1 MLVPISQLT
10 KYVAALLISWVVL
23 SINAFASPRL
33 VIDESFEREIIN
45 HYARVSIAP
54 NSATYFDVL
63 TGSSTKTPTATASS
77 TERVWYSTE
86 LVHSGYS
93 AIPLVLNIDRLNVD
107 DLQIYLLDSSQR
119 IIKSYRYQAGKGD
132 YSLRQPLPN
141 IRLAFTLQP
150 YQDARLLIAVKDEG
164 LKYFPMSLWE
174 RDLLTQHDTNML
186 TLLGAVSGV
195 MALIASYFLFSYL
208 YQRIP
213 TRFWLTMSS
222 LVLIALLFITE
233 GGLAFWPSLTNAS
246 EHFYAVCFGVLLL
259 CIGKVTHH
267 LFSRVPFV
275 LRLLNYAL
283 PIAATIYC
291 FTVNAYMVTIT
302 LLILTAAMGLYHV
315 TLALIFK
322 DKGSSVVSTTYI
334 LAWLSFFAFYALV
347 TQNLFSDLIYTVD
360 VAMGMLFFLT
370 LGFLCFGFAVIT
382 KEQVLNQHKLSSQAE
397 TISSLN
403 HFYDLF
409 RNSAEGHYTST
420 WDGKLISVNPAMCK
434 VFGYENEEEMLS
446 EGASTKAFYASPEDR
461 HVLLGEIS
469 QQGHVTR
476 KEIRGKRRDGTEFW
490 FSLSCQIREN
500 DEGTYLYGSII
511 DITEKKQSDLSLQY
525 LATHDSLT
533 GVYNRRQFES
543 VFKEKVHNHSA
554 LPVCLLFLD
563 LDRFKVVNDTCGH
576 KAGDV
581 LIKDVARL
589 IENTLL
595 PNAQLARLGGDEFGV
610 IYSDL
615 DADAVYLNAV
625 KILNAVQAYRFMW
638 DNRIFNL
645 GVSIGMVVCDDSN
658 VSSGQYLSMA
668 DAACYFAK
676 EQGRNQVHRYN
687 KDDESMQRY
696 QRELDWVS
704 SINNALEEGR
714 FELYYQSLR
723 PLSKASDGHYYEVLL
738 RLREK
743 DGKIVEPANFLP
755 TAERFEMNVNV
766 DKWVVTNTFK
776 WLSENPEH
784 LAELRRCSINLNC
797 HSLADRDFT
806 LFILNAF
813 ETFNIPYNK
822 ICFEVIESVA
832 IIKMEDTLAFMRTFN
847 RLGCSFALDDFGSGF
862 SSYSYLKSLP
872 VNQVK
877 IDGMFIKDMLNDSVD
892 TAMVAS
898 INDVAK
904 AMGMQTVGE
913 FVENEGTMAQLGK
926 MGVDF
931 AQGYSVAKPAPLREF
946 TPL

>member
-1 MLVPISQLT
+1 MVIARLF
-10 KYVAALLISWVVL
+10 KYVSALLISWMLL
-23 SINAFASPRL
+23 SLNVSANSQL
-33 VIDESFEREIIN
+33 TVNESFERETIN
-45 HYARVSIAP
+45 LHARLSVAP
-54 NSATYFDVL
+54 TSATYFDVL
-63 TGSSTKTPTATASS
+63 NGNTKDTSANASF
-77 TERVWYSTE
+77 TDERIWYSTE
-86 LVHSGYS
+86 LIHTGYS
-93 AIPLVLNIDRLNVD
+93 PIPLVLNVDRLNVD
-107 DLQIYLLDSSQR
+107 DLQIFLLDSSER

-132 YSLRQPLPN
+132 YSLKQPLPN

-164 LKYFPMSLWE
+164 LKYFPITLWE
-174 RDLLTQHDTNML
+174 RDLLAQHDTNML
-186 TLLGAVSGV
+186 TLLGAVTGI
-195 MALIASYFLFSYL
+195 MALIALYFLFSYL
-208 YQRIP
+208 YQRIA

-222 LVLIALLFITE
+222 LVLIALLFITA
-233 GGLAFWPSLTNAS
+233 GGLAIWPSLTNGS
-246 EHFYAVCFGVLLL
+246 EHFYAVCFCMLLL
-259 CIGKVTHH
+259 CIAKVTHH
-267 LFSRVPFV
+267 LFTRI
-275 LRLLNYAL
+275 
-283 PIAATIYC
+283 PIALRSLSYLVPVVATAYC
-291 FTVNAYMVTIT
+291 FIVNTYIASIT
-302 LLILTAAMGLYHV
+302 LLLLTAGMGLYHV
-315 TLALIFK
+315 LLALVFK
-322 DKGSSVVSTTYI
+322 DKGSRAVSITYT

-347 TQNLFSDLIYTVD
+347 TQNLFSNLVYTVD
-360 VAMGMLFFLT
+360 VAIRMLFFLT
-370 LGFLCFGFAVIT
+370 LGFLCFGFAVIA
-382 KEQVLNQHKLSSQAE
+382 KEDVLNQRQLSTQAE

-409 RNSAEGHYTST
+409 RHSAEGHYTST
-420 WDGKLISVNPAMCK
+420 LDGKLISVNTAMCN
-434 VFGYENEEEMLS
+434 VFDYENEEEMLS
-446 EGASTKAFYASPEDR
+446 EAENTKEFYASGEDR
-461 HVLLGEIS
+461 QVLLGEIS
-469 QQGHVTR
+469 QNGHVTG
-476 KEIRGKRRDGTEFW
+476 KEIRGRRRDGSEFW
-490 FSLSCQIREN
+490 FSLSCQIRKN
-500 DEGTYLYGSII
+500 GEGDFLYGSIV

-543 VFKEKVHNHSA
+543 MFKDKAVNA
-554 LPVCLLFLD
+554 NDTPVCLLFLD

-581 LIKDVARL
+581 LIKDIARL

-595 PNAQLARLGGDEFGV
+595 SDAQLGRLGGDEFGI
-610 IYSDL
+610 IYSGI

-645 GVSIGMVVCDDSN
+645 GVSIGMVVCDDTD
-658 VSSGQYLSMA
+658 VDPGQYLSMA

-687 KDDESMQRY
+687 KNDESMQRY

-714 FELYYQSLR
+714 FELFYQSLR
-723 PLSKASDGHYYEVLL
+723 PLSKTSDGHYYEVLL

-743 DGKIVEPANFLP
+743 DGQLVEPANFLP
-755 TAERFEMNVNV
+755 TAERFEMNVSV

-784 LAELRRCSINLNC
+784 LAQLKRCSINLNC

-832 IIKMEDTLAFMRTFN
+832 IIKMEVTLAFMRTFN

-862 SSYSYLKSLP
+862 SSYNYLKSLP
-872 VNQVK
+872 VSQVK

-913 FVENEGTMAQLGK
+913 FVEDEGIMAQLGK

-931 AQGYSVAKPAPLREF
+931 AQGYGVAKPAPLREF
-946 TPL
+946 KPL

>member
-1 MLVPISQLT
+1 MPISQLI
-10 KYVAALLISWVVL
+10 KYIATLLISWLVL
-23 SINAFASPRL
+23 SISAFATPQL
-33 VIDESFEREIIN
+33 IIDESFEKEIIN
-45 HYARVSIAP
+45 HYAQVSIAP
-54 NSATYFDVL
+54 SSATYFDVL
-63 TGSSTKTPTATASS
+63 TGSASNASEATASS
-77 TERVWYSTE
+77 KVRLWYSTE
-86 LVHSGYS
+86 LAHTGYS
-93 AIPLVLNIDRLNVD
+93 PIPLVLNIDRLNVD

-132 YSLRQPLPN
+132 HSLRQPLPN

-164 LKYFPMSLWE
+164 LTFFPMTLWE
-174 RDLLTQHDTNML
+174 KDQLAQHDTNML

-195 MALIASYFLFSYL
+195 MALLTFYFLFSYL

-222 LVLIALLFITE
+222 LVLIALLFITQ
-233 GGLAFWPSLTNAS
+233 GGLAIWPSLTNAS
-246 EHFYAVCFGVLLL
+246 ERFYAVCFCVLLL
-259 CIGKVTHH
+259 CIAKVTHH
-267 LFSRVPFV
+267 LFDRVPFS

-302 LLILTAAMGLYHV
+302 LLLLIVVMGLYHI

-322 DKGSSVVSTTYI
+322 EKGNAVSITYT
-334 LAWLSFFAFYALV
+334 LAWLSFFTFYALV
-347 TQNLFSDLIYTVD
+347 MQNLLSDLVYTVD
-360 VAMGMLFFLT
+360 VAIGMLIFLT

-382 KEQVLNQHKLSSQAE
+382 KEQALHQHKLSSQAE
-397 TISSLN
+397 TIANLN

-409 RNSAEGHYTST
+409 RNSTEGHYTST
-420 WDGKLISVNPAMCK
+420 LDGKLISVNPAMCK
-434 VFGYENEEEMLS
+434 LFGYESEEEMLS
-446 EGASTKAFYASPEDR
+446 EEASTKAFYASPEDR
-461 HVLLGEIS
+461 HIVLGEIS

-476 KEIRGKRRDGTEFW
+476 KEIRGKRVDGTEFW
-490 FSLSCQIREN
+490 FSLSCQVREN
-500 DEGTYLYGSII
+500 AEGNYLYGSII

-543 VFKEKVHNHSA
+543 VFKEKVHNPSE
-554 LPVCLLFLD
+554 LPACLLFLD

-581 LIKDVARL
+581 LIKDLARL
-589 IENTLL
+589 IENVLL
-595 PNAQLARLGGDEFGV
+595 PDTLLARLGGDEFGV
-610 IYSDL
+610 IYSNK
-615 DADAVYLNAV
+615 DADTVYLNAV
-625 KILNAVQAYRFMW
+625 KILNAVQTYRFMW

-645 GVSIGMVVCDDSN
+645 GVSIGMVVCDDNN

-676 EQGRNQVHRYN
+676 EQGRNQVHKYN

-696 QRELDWVS
+696 QCELDWVS

-714 FELYYQSLR
+714 FILYYQSLR
-723 PLSKASDGHYYEVLL
+723 PLSKASDGHYYEILL
-738 RLREK
+738 RLKEK
-743 DGKIVEPANFLP
+743 DGNIVEPANFLP

-813 ETFNIPYNK
+813 ETFAIPYNK

-872 VNQVK
+872 VSQVK
-877 IDGMFIKDMLNDSVD
+877 IDGIFIKDMLNDSVD

-926 MGVDF
+926 MGIDF
-931 AQGYSVAKPAPLREF
+931 AQGYSVAKPAPLHDF
-946 TPL
+946 TPLQ

>member
-1 MLVPISQLT
+1 MVLARLT
-10 KYVAALLISWVVL
+10 KYVSALLISWVMFSFHV
-23 SINAFASPRL
+23 FASSPL
-33 VIDESFEREIIN
+33 VINESFERDIIN
-45 HYARVSIAP
+45 HFAQRSEAP
-54 NSATYFDVL
+54 SSTTYFDIL
-63 TGSSTKTPTATASS
+63 SGSAVAPSPGPNTNK
-77 TERVWYSTE
+77 RVWYSTS
-86 LVHSGYS
+86 LQHTGYS
-93 AIPLVLNIDRLNVD
+93 PIPLVLNIDRLNID
-107 DLQIYLLDSSQR
+107 DLQIYLLDDSQR

-150 YQDARLLIAVKDEG
+150 YQDARLLIAVKDDG
-164 LKYFPMSLWE
+164 LKYFPIALWE
-174 RDLLTQHDTNML
+174 RDRLHQHDTNML
-186 TLLGAVSGV
+186 TLLGAVAGV
-195 MALIASYFLFSYL
+195 MSLIAFYFLFSYL

-213 TRFWLTMSS
+213 SRFWLTMTT
-222 LVLIALLFITE
+222 LVIIALLFITE
-233 GGLAFWPSLTNAS
+233 GGLAVWPNLTNAS
-246 EHFYAVCFGVLLL
+246 ENFFAVCFGMLLL
-259 CIGKVTHH
+259 CVGKVTHH
-267 LFSRVPFV
+267 LFPRVPFL
-275 LRLLNYAL
+275 LRAINYAA

-291 FTVNAYMVTIT
+291 LTVDAYTTTISLL
-302 LLILTAAMGLYHV
+302 LLIAVMGLYHV
-315 TLALIFK
+315 ALALLFK
-322 DKGSSVVSTTYI
+322 DKVSRVVSTTYA

-347 TQNLFSDLIYTVD
+347 TLNLFSDLIYTVD
-360 VAMGMLFFLT
+360 VAMGMLLFIT
-370 LGFLCFGFAVIT
+370 LGFLCLGFSVIT
-382 KEQVLNQHKLSSQAE
+382 KEQAKNQDQLSTQAE
-397 TISSLN
+397 TISNLN

-420 WDGKLISVNPAMCK
+420 WDGKLKSVNPAMCK
-434 VFGYENEEEMLS
+434 VFGYENEEEMLADA
-446 EGASTKAFYASPEDR
+446 ASTKVFYASPEDR
-461 HVLLGEIS
+461 QVLLGEVS
-469 QQGHVTR
+469 QQGHVTG
-476 KEIRGKRRDGTEFW
+476 KEIRGKRKDGSEFW
-490 FSLSCQIREN
+490 FSLSCQMRESDDGN
-500 DEGTYLYGSII
+500 FLYGSII

-533 GVYNRRQFES
+533 GVYNRRQFETD
-543 VFKEKVHNHSA
+543 FREKLTQKSDI
-554 LPVCLLFLD
+554 PVCILFLD

-581 LIKDVARL
+581 LIKDIARL
-589 IENTLL
+589 IENTLHDEAL
-595 PNAQLARLGGDEFGV
+595 LARLGGDEFGV
-610 IYSDL
+610 IYTDV
-615 DADAVYLNAV
+615 DANEVYLNAV

-645 GVSIGMVVCDDSN
+645 GVSIGMVVCEDTEVN
-658 VSSGQYLSMA
+658 AGQYLSMA

-723 PLSKASDGHYYEVLL
+723 PLNQTTDGHYYEVLL

-743 DGKIVEPANFLP
+743 DGNLVEPANFLP

-784 LAELRRCSINLNC
+784 LAELKRCSINLNC

-813 ETFNIPYNK
+813 ETFNIPYSK
-822 ICFEVIESVA
+822 VCFEVIESVA
-832 IIKMEDTLAFMRTFN
+832 IIKMEDTLSFMRTFN

-872 VNQVK
+872 VSQVK

-913 FVENEGTMAQLGK
+913 FVENEGTLAQLGK

-931 AQGYSVAKPAPLREF
+931 AQGYGVAKPAPLRDF
-946 TPL
+946 KPL

>member
-1 MLVPISQLT
+1 MVIARLT
-10 KYVAALLISWVVL
+10 KYAIAIIIGWVMVCCNAL
-23 SINAFASPRL
+23 ASSQL
-33 VIDESFEREIIN
+33 VINESFERAIIN
-45 HYARVSIAP
+45 QHAELSLAP
-54 NSATYFDVL
+54 NSATYFDIL
-63 TGSSTKTPTATASS
+63 NGNASKPS
-77 TERVWYSTE
+77 LASPKAREQIWYSTK
-86 LVHSGYS
+86 LNHSGYS
-93 AIPLVLNIDRLNVD
+93 PIPLVLNIERLNVD

-132 YSLRQPLPN
+132 FSLKQPIPN
-141 IRLAFTLQP
+141 IRLGFTLQP
-150 YQDARLLIAVKDEG
+150 YQNAQLLISVKDDG
-164 LKYFPMSLWE
+164 LEYFPIALWE
-174 RDLLTQHDTNML
+174 RDLLAQHDTNML
-186 TLLGAVSGV
+186 VLLGAVLG
-195 MALIASYFLFSYL
+195 ALTLIALYYLFSYL
-208 YQRIP
+208 TQRIP
-213 TRFWLTMSS
+213 TRFWLTMAT
-222 LVLIALLFITE
+222 LVIIALLFITE
-233 GGLAFWPSLTNAS
+233 GGLALWPNLTNAS
-246 EHFYAVCFGVLLL
+246 ERFYAVCLGMLLL
-259 CIGKVTHH
+259 CIAKVNHH
-267 LFSRVPFV
+267 LFSPVPLL
-275 LRLLNYAL
+275 LRLVNYAV
-283 PIAATIYC
+283 PIAATVYC
-291 FTVNAYMVTIT
+291 LTTNAYNATIS
-302 LLILTAAMGLYHV
+302 LLLLTAAMGLYHV
-315 TLALIFK
+315 ALALIFK
-322 DKGSSVVSTTYI
+322 DKNTRVVSTTYI

-347 TQNLFSDLIYTVD
+347 TLTLFSDLIYTIE
-360 VAMGMLFFLT
+360 VAIGMLLFVT
-370 LGFLCFGFAVIT
+370 LGFLCFGFSVIAR
-382 KEQVLNQHKLSSQAE
+382 EQAKNQRKLSTQAE
-397 TISSLN
+397 TIASLN

-420 WDGKLISVNPAMCK
+420 WDGQLISVNPAMCK
-434 VFGYENEEEMLS
+434 VFGYESEDEMLLKA
-446 EGASTKAFYASPEDR
+446 ASTLTFYASPEDR
-461 HVLLGEIS
+461 QVLLGKVS
-469 QQGHVTR
+469 QQGHVTG
-476 KEIRGKRRDGTEFW
+476 KEIRGKRKDGSEFW
-490 FSLSCQIREN
+490 FSLSCQMRESE
-500 DEGTYLYGSII
+500 EGNFLYGSII

-533 GVYNRRQFES
+533 GVYNRRQFETL
-543 VFKEKVHNHSA
+543 FKEKVTAPSA
-554 LPVCLLFLD
+554 PPVCLLFLD

-581 LIKDVARL
+581 LIKDISRL
-589 IENTLL
+589 IENTLTSD
-595 PNAQLARLGGDEFGV
+595 AQIGRLGGDEFGIMYTKLSV
-610 IYSDL
+610 DE
-615 DADAVYLNAV
+615 VYLNAV

-645 GVSIGMVVCDDSN
+645 GVSIGMVVCDDTE
-658 VSSGQYLSMA
+658 VSPGQHLSMA

-723 PLSKASDGHYYEVLL
+723 PLNKTSDGHYYEVLL

-743 DGKIVEPANFLP
+743 DGTLVEPANFLP
-755 TAERFEMNVNV
+755 TAERFEMNVSV

-813 ETFNIPYNK
+813 ETFKIPYDK

-832 IIKMEDTLAFMRTFN
+832 IIKMEDTLNFMSTFN

-872 VNQVK
+872 VSQVK
-877 IDGMFIKDMLNDSVD
+877 IDGMFIKDMLNDSID

-913 FVENEGTMAQLGK
+913 FVEDESTMTQLGK
-926 MGVDF
+926 MGIDF
-931 AQGYSVAKPAPLREF
+931 AQGYGVAKPAPLRNF
-946 TPL
+946 QPL

>member
-1 MLVPISQLT
+1 MVIARLF
-10 KYVAALLISWVVL
+10 KYVSALLISWMLL
-23 SINAFASPRL
+23 SLNVSASSQL
-33 VIDESFEREIIN
+33 TVNESFEREIIN
-45 HYARVSIAP
+45 LHARLSVAP
-54 NSATYFDVL
+54 TSATYFDVL
-63 TGSSTKTPTATASS
+63 NGNIKDTSANASF
-77 TERVWYSTE
+77 TDERIWYSTE
-86 LVHSGYS
+86 LIHTGYS
-93 AIPLVLNIDRLNVD
+93 PIPLVLNVDRLNVD
-107 DLQIYLLDSSQR
+107 DLQIFLLDSSER

-132 YSLRQPLPN
+132 YSLKQPLPN
-141 IRLAFTLQP
+141 IRLSFMVQP

-164 LKYFPMSLWE
+164 LKYFPITLWE
-174 RDLLTQHDTNML
+174 RDLLAQHDTNML
-186 TLLGAVSGV
+186 TLLGAVTGV
-195 MALIASYFLFSYL
+195 MALIALYFLFSYL
-208 YQRIP
+208 YQRIA

-222 LVLIALLFITE
+222 LVLIALLFITA
-233 GGLAFWPSLTNAS
+233 GGLAIWPSLTNGS
-246 EHFYAVCFGVLLL
+246 EHFYAVCFCMLLL
-259 CIGKVTHH
+259 CIAKVTHH
-267 LFSRVPFV
+267 LFTRIPVALRSLSYLVPV
-275 LRLLNYAL
+275 V
-283 PIAATIYC
+283 ATAYC
-291 FTVNAYMVTIT
+291 FTVNTYIASIT
-302 LLILTAAMGLYHV
+302 LLLLTAGMGLYHV
-315 TLALIFK
+315 LLALVFK
-322 DKGSSVVSTTYI
+322 DKGSRAVSITYT
-334 LAWLSFFAFYALV
+334 LAWLSFFAFYVLV
-347 TQNLFSDLIYTVD
+347 TQNLFSNLVYTVD
-360 VAMGMLFFLT
+360 VAIGMLFFLT
-370 LGFLCFGFAVIT
+370 LGFLCFGFAVIA
-382 KEQVLNQHKLSSQAE
+382 KEDVLNQRQLSTQAE

-409 RNSAEGHYTST
+409 RHSAEGHYTST
-420 WDGKLISVNPAMCK
+420 LDGKLISVNPAMCN
-434 VFGYENEEEMLS
+434 VFGYENEEQMLA
-446 EGASTKAFYASPEDR
+446 EAENTKVFYASAEDR
-461 HVLLGEIS
+461 QVLLGEIS
-469 QQGHVTR
+469 QNGHVTG
-476 KEIRGKRRDGTEFW
+476 KEIRGRRRDGSEFW

-500 DEGTYLYGSII
+500 NEGDFLYGSIV

-543 VFKEKVHNHSA
+543 MFKNKAVNA
-554 LPVCLLFLD
+554 NDTPVCLLFLD

-581 LIKDVARL
+581 LIKDIARL

-595 PNAQLARLGGDEFGV
+595 SDAQLGRLGGDEFGI
-610 IYSDL
+610 IYSGIDT
-615 DADAVYLNAV
+615 DAVYVNAV

-645 GVSIGMVVCDDSN
+645 GVSIGMVVCDDTD
-658 VSSGQYLSMA
+658 VDPGQYLSMA

-704 SINNALEEGR
+704 SINNALEQDR
-714 FELYYQSLR
+714 FELFYQSLR
-723 PLSKASDGHYYEVLL
+723 PLSKTSDGHYYEVLL

-743 DGKIVEPANFLP
+743 DGKLVEPANFLP
-755 TAERFEMNVNV
+755 TAERFEMNVSV

-784 LAELRRCSINLNC
+784 LAQLKRCSINLNC

-832 IIKMEDTLAFMRTFN
+832 IIKMEVTLAFMRTFN

-862 SSYSYLKSLP
+862 SSYNYLKSLP
-872 VNQVK
+872 VSQVK

-913 FVENEGTMAQLGK
+913 FVEDEGTMAQLGK

-931 AQGYSVAKPAPLREF
+931 AQGYGVAKPAPLREF
-946 TPL
+946 KPL

>member
-1 MLVPISQLT
+1 MVIAQLF
-10 KYVAALLISWVVL
+10 KYVSALLISWMLL
-23 SINAFASPRL
+23 SLNVSASSQL
-33 VIDESFEREIIN
+33 TVNESFEREIIN
-45 HYARVSIAP
+45 LHARLSVAP
-54 NSATYFDVL
+54 TSATYFDVL
-63 TGSSTKTPTATASS
+63 NGNIKDTSANASF
-77 TERVWYSTE
+77 TDERIWYSTE
-86 LVHSGYS
+86 LIHTGYS
-93 AIPLVLNIDRLNVD
+93 PIPLVLNVDRLNVD
-107 DLQIYLLDSSQR
+107 DLQIFLLDSSER

-132 YSLRQPLPN
+132 YSLKQPLPN
-141 IRLAFTLQP
+141 IRLSFILQP

-164 LKYFPMSLWE
+164 LKYFPITLWE
-174 RDLLTQHDTNML
+174 RDLLAQHDTNML
-186 TLLGAVSGV
+186 TLLGAVTGV
-195 MALIASYFLFSYL
+195 MALIALYFLFSYL
-208 YQRIP
+208 YQRIA

-222 LVLIALLFITE
+222 LVLIALLFITA
-233 GGLAFWPSLTNAS
+233 GGLAIWPSLTNGS
-246 EHFYAVCFGVLLL
+246 EHFYAVCFCMLLL
-259 CIGKVTHH
+259 CIAKVTHH
-267 LFSRVPFV
+267 LFTRIPVALRSLSYLVPV
-275 LRLLNYAL
+275 V
-283 PIAATIYC
+283 ATAYC
-291 FTVNAYMVTIT
+291 FTVNTYIASIT
-302 LLILTAAMGLYHV
+302 LLLLTAGMGLYHV
-315 TLALIFK
+315 LLALVFK
-322 DKGSSVVSTTYI
+322 DKGSRAVSITYT
-334 LAWLSFFAFYALV
+334 LAWLSFFAFYVLV
-347 TQNLFSDLIYTVD
+347 TQNLFSNLVYTVD
-360 VAMGMLFFLT
+360 VAIGMLFFLT
-370 LGFLCFGFAVIT
+370 LGFLCFGFAVIA
-382 KEQVLNQHKLSSQAE
+382 KEDVLNQRQLSTQAE

-409 RNSAEGHYTST
+409 RHSAEGHYTST
-420 WDGKLISVNPAMCK
+420 LDGKLISVNPAMCN
-434 VFGYENEEEMLS
+434 VFGYENEEQMLA
-446 EGASTKAFYASPEDR
+446 EAENTKVFYASAEDR
-461 HVLLGEIS
+461 QVLLGEIS
-469 QQGHVTR
+469 QNGLVTG
-476 KEIRGKRRDGTEFW
+476 KEIRGRRRDGSEFW

-500 DEGTYLYGSII
+500 NEGDFLYGSIV

-543 VFKEKVHNHSA
+543 MFKGKVVNA
-554 LPVCLLFLD
+554 NDTPVCLLFLD

-581 LIKDVARL
+581 LIKDIARL
-589 IENTLL
+589 IESTLL
-595 PNAQLARLGGDEFGV
+595 SNAQLGRLGGDEFGI
-610 IYSDL
+610 IYSDI
-615 DADAVYLNAV
+615 DTDAVYVNAV

-645 GVSIGMVVCDDSN
+645 GVSIGMVVCDDTD
-658 VSSGQYLSMA
+658 VDPGQYLSMA

-704 SINNALEEGR
+704 SINNALEQDR
-714 FELYYQSLR
+714 FELFYQSLR
-723 PLSKASDGHYYEVLL
+723 PLSKTSDGHYYEVLL

-743 DGKIVEPANFLP
+743 DGKLVEPANFLP
-755 TAERFEMNVNV
+755 TAERFEMNVSV

-784 LAELRRCSINLNC
+784 LAQLKRCSINLNC

-832 IIKMEDTLAFMRTFN
+832 IIKMEVTLAFMRTFN

-862 SSYSYLKSLP
+862 SSYNYLKSLP
-872 VNQVK
+872 VSQVK

-913 FVENEGTMAQLGK
+913 FVEDEGTMAQLGK

-931 AQGYSVAKPAPLREF
+931 AQGYGVAKPAPLREF
-946 TPL
+946 KPL

>member
-1 MLVPISQLT
+1 MVTARLI
-10 KYVAALLISWVVL
+10 KYVSALLISWVIL
-23 SINAFASPRL
+23 SVNASASSQL
-33 VIDESFEREIIN
+33 TVNESFEREIIN
-45 HYARVSIAP
+45 HYARLTIAP
-54 NSATYFDVL
+54 SSATYFDILNDNIAVQAP
-63 TGSSTKTPTATASS
+63 SSNG
-77 TERVWYSTE
+77 RVWYSTE
-86 LVHSGYS
+86 LVHTGYS
-93 AIPLVLNIDRLNVD
+93 PIPLELNIDRLNVD
-107 DLQIYLLDSSQR
+107 DLQIFLLDSSER
-119 IIKSYRYQAGKGD
+119 IVKSYRYQAGKGD

-150 YQDARLLIAVKDEG
+150 YQNARLLIAVKDEG
-164 LKYFPMSLWE
+164 LKYFPITLWKK
-174 RDLLTQHDTNML
+174 DLLVQHDTNML
-186 TLLGAVSGV
+186 TLLGAVSGI
-195 MALIASYFLFSYL
+195 MALIACYFLFSYL

-222 LVLIALLFITE
+222 LVLIALLFITV
-233 GGLAFWPSLTNAS
+233 GGVAIWPSLINGS
-246 EHFYAVCFGVLLL
+246 EHFYAVCFGILLL
-259 CIGKVTHH
+259 CIAKVTHH
-267 LFSRVPFV
+267 LFARIPFI
-275 LRLLNYAL
+275 LRALNYFVPL
-283 PIAATIYC
+283 VATLYC
-291 FTVNAYMVTIT
+291 FTVNAYTTSIT
-302 LLILTAAMGLYHV
+302 LLILTAGMGLYHV
-315 TLALIFK
+315 LLALVFK
-322 DKGSSVVSTTYI
+322 DKGSQAVSITYI
-334 LAWLSFFAFYALV
+334 LAWLSFYAFYALV
-347 TQNLFSDLIYTVD
+347 TQNLFNNLVYTVD
-360 VAMGMLFFLT
+360 VAIGMLFFLT

-382 KEQVLNQHKLSSQAE
+382 KEEVLNQRQLSTQAE

-409 RNSAEGHYTST
+409 RHSAEGHYTST

-434 VFGYENEEEMLS
+434 VFGYDNEEEILA
-446 EGASTKAFYASPEDR
+446 EAENTKVFYASAEDR
-461 HVLLGEIS
+461 QILLGEIS
-469 QQGHVTR
+469 QQGHVTG
-476 KEIRGKRRDGTEFW
+476 KEIRGKRRDGSEFW

-500 DEGTYLYGSII
+500 DEGSFLYGSII

-533 GVYNRRQFES
+533 GVFNRRQFEL
-543 VFKEKVHNHSA
+543 VFKEKVLEA
-554 LPVCLLFLD
+554 DDTPICLLFLD

-581 LIKDVARL
+581 LIKDIARL

-595 PNAQLARLGGDEFGV
+595 PEAQLARLGGDEFGV
-610 IYSDL
+610 IYSNIDT
-615 DADAVYLNAV
+615 DAVYLNAV

-645 GVSIGMVVCDDSN
+645 GVSIGMVVCDDAD

-687 KDDESMQRY
+687 KNDESMQRY

-714 FELYYQSLR
+714 FELFYQSLR
-723 PLSKASDGHYYEVLL
+723 PLSKTADGHYYEVLL

-743 DGKIVEPANFLP
+743 DGKLVEPANFLP
-755 TAERFEMNVNV
+755 TAERFEMNVSV

-784 LAELRRCSINLNC
+784 LAELKRCSINLNC

-872 VNQVK
+872 VSQVK

-931 AQGYSVAKPAPLREF
+931 AQGFGVAKPAPLREF
-946 TPL
+946 QPL

>member
-1 MLVPISQLT
+1 MVIARLF
-10 KYVAALLISWVVL
+10 KYVSALLISWMLL
-23 SINAFASPRL
+23 SLNVSASSQL
-33 VIDESFEREIIN
+33 TVNESFEREIIN
-45 HYARVSIAP
+45 LHARLSVAP
-54 NSATYFDVL
+54 TSATYFDVL
-63 TGSSTKTPTATASS
+63 NGNIKDTSANASF
-77 TERVWYSTE
+77 TDERIWYSTE
-86 LVHSGYS
+86 LIHTGYS
-93 AIPLVLNIDRLNVD
+93 PIPLVLNVDRLNVD
-107 DLQIYLLDSSQR
+107 DLQIFLLDSSER

-132 YSLRQPLPN
+132 YSLKQPLPN
-141 IRLAFTLQP
+141 IRLSFILQP

-164 LKYFPMSLWE
+164 LKYFPITLWE
-174 RDLLTQHDTNML
+174 RDLLAQHDTNML
-186 TLLGAVSGV
+186 TLLGAVTGV
-195 MALIASYFLFSYL
+195 MALIALYFLFSYL
-208 YQRIP
+208 YQRIA

-222 LVLIALLFITE
+222 LVLIALLFITA
-233 GGLAFWPSLTNAS
+233 GGLAIWPSLTNGS
-246 EHFYAVCFGVLLL
+246 EHFYAVCFCMLLL
-259 CIGKVTHH
+259 CIAKVTHH
-267 LFSRVPFV
+267 LFTRIPVALRSLSYLVPV
-275 LRLLNYAL
+275 V
-283 PIAATIYC
+283 ATAYC
-291 FTVNAYMVTIT
+291 FTVNTYIASIT
-302 LLILTAAMGLYHV
+302 LLLLTAGMGLYHV
-315 TLALIFK
+315 LLALVFK
-322 DKGSSVVSTTYI
+322 DKGSRAVSITYT
-334 LAWLSFFAFYALV
+334 LAWLSFFAFYVLV
-347 TQNLFSDLIYTVD
+347 TQNLFSNLVYTVD
-360 VAMGMLFFLT
+360 VAIGMLFFLT
-370 LGFLCFGFAVIT
+370 LGFLCFGFAVIA
-382 KEQVLNQHKLSSQAE
+382 KEDVLNQRQLSTQAE

-409 RNSAEGHYTST
+409 RHSAEGHYTST
-420 WDGKLISVNPAMCK
+420 LDGKLISVNPAMCN
-434 VFGYENEEEMLS
+434 VFGYENEEQMLA
-446 EGASTKAFYASPEDR
+446 EAENTKVFYASAEDR
-461 HVLLGEIS
+461 QVLLGEIS
-469 QQGHVTR
+469 QNGLVTG
-476 KEIRGKRRDGTEFW
+476 KEIRGRRRDGSEFW

-500 DEGTYLYGSII
+500 NEGDFLYGSIV

-543 VFKEKVHNHSA
+543 MFKGKVVNA
-554 LPVCLLFLD
+554 NDTPVCLLFLD

-581 LIKDVARL
+581 LIKDIARL

-595 PNAQLARLGGDEFGV
+595 SNAQLGRLGGDEFGI
-610 IYSDL
+610 IYSDI
-615 DADAVYLNAV
+615 DTDAVYVNAV

-645 GVSIGMVVCDDSN
+645 GVSIGMVVCDDTD
-658 VSSGQYLSMA
+658 VDPGQYLSMA

-704 SINNALEEGR
+704 SINNALEQDR
-714 FELYYQSLR
+714 FELFYQSLR
-723 PLSKASDGHYYEVLL
+723 PLSKTSDGHYYEVLL

-743 DGKIVEPANFLP
+743 DGKLVEPANFLP
-755 TAERFEMNVNV
+755 TAERFEMNVSV

-784 LAELRRCSINLNC
+784 LAQLKRCSINLNC

-832 IIKMEDTLAFMRTFN
+832 IIKMEVTLAFMRTFN

-862 SSYSYLKSLP
+862 SSYNYLKSLP
-872 VNQVK
+872 VSQVK

-913 FVENEGTMAQLGK
+913 FVEDEGTMAQLGK

-931 AQGYSVAKPAPLREF
+931 AQGYGVAKPAPLREF
-946 TPL
+946 KPL

>member
-1 MLVPISQLT
+1 MVIARLF
-10 KYVAALLISWVVL
+10 KYVSALLISWMLL
-23 SINAFASPRL
+23 SLNVSANSQL
-33 VIDESFEREIIN
+33 TVNESFEREIIN
-45 HYARVSIAP
+45 LHARLSVAP
-54 NSATYFDVL
+54 TSATYFDVL
-63 TGSSTKTPTATASS
+63 NGNTKDTSANASF
-77 TERVWYSTE
+77 TDERIWYSTE
-86 LVHSGYS
+86 LIHTGYS
-93 AIPLVLNIDRLNVD
+93 PIPLVLNVDRLNVD
-107 DLQIYLLDSSQR
+107 DLQIFLLDSSER

-132 YSLRQPLPN
+132 YSLKQPLPN

-164 LKYFPMSLWE
+164 LKYFPITLWE
-174 RDLLTQHDTNML
+174 RDLLAQHDTNML
-186 TLLGAVSGV
+186 TLLGAVTGI
-195 MALIASYFLFSYL
+195 MALIALYFLFSYL
-208 YQRIP
+208 YQRIA

-222 LVLIALLFITE
+222 LVLIALLFITA
-233 GGLAFWPSLTNAS
+233 GGLAIWPSLTNGS
-246 EHFYAVCFGVLLL
+246 EHFYAVCFCMLLL
-259 CIGKVTHH
+259 CIAKVTHH
-267 LFSRVPFV
+267 LFTRI
-275 LRLLNYAL
+275 
-283 PIAATIYC
+283 PIALRSLSYLVPVVATAYC
-291 FTVNAYMVTIT
+291 FIVNTYIASIT
-302 LLILTAAMGLYHV
+302 LLLLTAGMGLYHV
-315 TLALIFK
+315 LLALVFK
-322 DKGSSVVSTTYI
+322 DKGSRAVSITYT

-347 TQNLFSDLIYTVD
+347 SQNLFSNLVYTVD
-360 VAMGMLFFLT
+360 VAIGMLFFLT
-370 LGFLCFGFAVIT
+370 LGFLCFGFAVIA
-382 KEQVLNQHKLSSQAE
+382 KEDVLNQRQLSTQAE

-409 RNSAEGHYTST
+409 RHSVEGHYTST
-420 WDGKLISVNPAMCK
+420 WDGKLISVNTAMCN

-446 EGASTKAFYASPEDR
+446 EAENTKVLYASGEDR
-461 HVLLGEIS
+461 QVLLGEIS
-469 QQGHVTR
+469 QNGHVTG
-476 KEIRGKRRDGTEFW
+476 KEIRGRRRDGSEFW
-490 FSLSCQIREN
+490 FSLSCQIRKN
-500 DEGTYLYGSII
+500 GEGDFLYGSIV

-543 VFKEKVHNHSA
+543 MFKDKAVNA
-554 LPVCLLFLD
+554 NDTPVCLLFLD

-581 LIKDVARL
+581 LIKDISRL

-595 PNAQLARLGGDEFGV
+595 SEAQLGRLGGDEFGI
-610 IYSDL
+610 IYSGI
-615 DADAVYLNAV
+615 DADAVYVNAV

-645 GVSIGMVVCDDSN
+645 GVSIGMVVCDDTD
-658 VSSGQYLSMA
+658 VDPGQYLSMA

-687 KDDESMQRY
+687 KNDESMQRY

-714 FELYYQSLR
+714 FELFYQSLR
-723 PLSKASDGHYYEVLL
+723 PLSKTSDGHYYEVLL

-743 DGKIVEPANFLP
+743 DGQLVEPANFLP
-755 TAERFEMNVNV
+755 TAERFEMNVSV

-784 LAELRRCSINLNC
+784 LAQLKRCSINLNC

-832 IIKMEDTLAFMRTFN
+832 IIKMEVTLAFMRTFN

-862 SSYSYLKSLP
+862 SSYNYLKSLP
-872 VNQVK
+872 VSQVK

-913 FVENEGTMAQLGK
+913 FVEDEGTMAQLGK

-931 AQGYSVAKPAPLREF
+931 AQGYGVARPAPLREF
-946 TPL
+946 KPL

>member
-1 MLVPISQLT
+1 MVLARLT
-10 KYVAALLISWVVL
+10 KYVSALLISWVMFSFHV
-23 SINAFASPRL
+23 FASSPL
-33 VIDESFEREIIN
+33 VINESFERDIIN
-45 HYARVSIAP
+45 HFAQRLEAP
-54 NSATYFDVL
+54 SSTTYFDIL
-63 TGSSTKTPTATASS
+63 SGSAVAPSPGPNTNK
-77 TERVWYSTE
+77 RVWYSTS
-86 LVHSGYS
+86 LQHTGYS
-93 AIPLVLNIDRLNVD
+93 PIPLVLNIDRLNID
-107 DLQIYLLDSSQR
+107 DLQIYLLDDSQR

-150 YQDARLLIAVKDEG
+150 YQDARLLIAVKDDG
-164 LKYFPMSLWE
+164 LKYFPIALWK
-174 RDLLTQHDTNML
+174 RDRLHQHDTNML
-186 TLLGAVSGV
+186 TLLGAVAGV
-195 MALIASYFLFSYL
+195 MSLIAFYFLFSYL

-213 TRFWLTMSS
+213 SRFWLTMTT
-222 LVLIALLFITE
+222 LVIIALLFITE
-233 GGLAFWPSLTNAS
+233 GGLAVWPNLTNAS
-246 EHFYAVCFGVLLL
+246 ENFFAVCFGMLLL
-259 CIGKVTHH
+259 CVGKVTHH
-267 LFSRVPFV
+267 LFPRVPFL
-275 LRLLNYAL
+275 LRVINYAA

-291 FTVNAYMVTIT
+291 LTVDAYTTTISLL
-302 LLILTAAMGLYHV
+302 LLIAVMGLYHV
-315 TLALIFK
+315 ALALLFK
-322 DKGSSVVSTTYI
+322 DKVSRVVSTTYA

-347 TQNLFSDLIYTVD
+347 TLNLFSDLIYTVD
-360 VAMGMLFFLT
+360 VAMGILLFIT
-370 LGFLCFGFAVIT
+370 LGFLCLGFSVIT
-382 KEQVLNQHKLSSQAE
+382 KEQAKNQDQLSTQAE
-397 TISSLN
+397 TISNLN

-420 WDGKLISVNPAMCK
+420 WDGKLKSVNPAMCK
-434 VFGYENEEEMLS
+434 VFGYENEEEMLADA
-446 EGASTKAFYASPEDR
+446 ASTKVFYASPEDR
-461 HVLLGEIS
+461 QVLLGEVS
-469 QQGHVTR
+469 QQGHVTG
-476 KEIRGKRRDGTEFW
+476 KEIRGKRKDGSEFW
-490 FSLSCQIREN
+490 FSLSCQMRESDDGN
-500 DEGTYLYGSII
+500 FLYGSII

-533 GVYNRRQFES
+533 GVYNRRQFETD
-543 VFKEKVHNHSA
+543 FREKLSQKSDI
-554 LPVCLLFLD
+554 PVCILFMD

-581 LIKDVARL
+581 LIKDIARL
-589 IENTLL
+589 IENTLHDEAL
-595 PNAQLARLGGDEFGV
+595 LARLGGDEFGV
-610 IYSDL
+610 IYTDV
-615 DADAVYLNAV
+615 DANEVYLNAV

-645 GVSIGMVVCDDSN
+645 GVSIGMVVCEDTEVN
-658 VSSGQYLSMA
+658 AGQYLSMA

-723 PLSKASDGHYYEVLL
+723 PLNQTTDGHYYEVLL

-743 DGKIVEPANFLP
+743 NGNLVEPANFLP

-784 LAELRRCSINLNC
+784 LAELKRCSINLNC

-822 ICFEVIESVA
+822 VCFEVIESVA
-832 IIKMEDTLAFMRTFN
+832 IIKMEDTLSFMRTFN

-913 FVENEGTMAQLGK
+913 FVENEGTLAQLGK

-931 AQGYSVAKPAPLREF
+931 AQGYGVAKPAPLRDF
-946 TPL
+946 KPL

>member
-1 MLVPISQLT
+1 MVIARYT
-10 KYVAALLISWVVL
+10 KYAAALLISL
-23 SINAFASPRL
+23 IMTCCNALAGSQL
-33 VIDESFEREIIN
+33 VIDESFERTIIN
-45 HYARVSIAP
+45 QHAELSLAP
-54 NSATYFDVL
+54 NSATYFDIL
-63 TGSSTKTPTATASS
+63 NGHSLKPSLSGSKAH
-77 TERVWYSTE
+77 EQIWYSTK
-86 LVHSGYS
+86 LHHSGYS
-93 AIPLVLNIDRLNVD
+93 PIPLVLNIERLNVD

-132 YSLRQPLPN
+132 FSLKQPIPN
-141 IRLAFTLQP
+141 IRMAFTLQP
-150 YQDARLLIAVKDEG
+150 YQDAQLLISVNDKG
-164 LKYFPMSLWE
+164 LKYFPIALWE
-174 RDLLTQHDTNML
+174 RDVLAQHDTNML
-186 TLLGAVSGV
+186 TLLGAIFG
-195 MALIASYFLFSYL
+195 ALTVIAFYYLFSYL
-208 YQRIP
+208 NQRIP
-213 TRFWLTMSS
+213 TRFWLTMAT
-222 LVLIALLFITE
+222 LVIIALLFITE
-233 GGLAFWPSLTNAS
+233 GGLALWPNLTNAS
-246 EHFYAVCFGVLLL
+246 ENFYAVCLGMLLL
-259 CIGKVTHH
+259 CVAKVNHH
-267 LFSRVPFV
+267 LFTRVPLL
-275 LRLLNYAL
+275 LRLVNYTL
-283 PIAATIYC
+283 PIAATLYC
-291 FTVNAYMVTIT
+291 LTTNAYNTTLT
-302 LLILTAAMGLYHV
+302 LLLLTAAMGLYQV
-315 TLALIFK
+315 ALALVFK
-322 DKGSSVVSTTYI
+322 DNQSRIVSTTYI

-347 TQNLFSDLIYTVD
+347 TLTLFSDLIYTVG
-360 VAMGMLFFLT
+360 VTMGMLIFVI
-370 LGFLCFGFAVIT
+370 LGFLCFGFSVIA
-382 KEQVLNQHKLSSQAE
+382 KEQAKNQHKLSTQAA
-397 TISSLN
+397 TIASLN

-420 WDGKLISVNPAMCK
+420 WEGKLVSVNPAMCK
-434 VFGYENEEEMLS
+434 VFGYESEDEMLL
-446 EGASTKAFYASPEDR
+446 EAVNTSTFYASPEDR
-461 HVLLGEIS
+461 QVLLGKVS
-469 QQGHVTR
+469 QQGFVTG
-476 KEIRGKRRDGTEFW
+476 KEIRGKRKDGSEFW
-490 FSLSCQIREN
+490 FSLSCQMRESE
-500 DEGTYLYGSII
+500 EGNFLYGSII

-533 GVYNRRQFES
+533 GVYNRRQFETL
-543 VFKEKVHNHSA
+543 FREKVSA
-554 LPVCLLFLD
+554 QNDIPVCMLFID

-581 LIKDVARL
+581 LIKDISRL
-589 IENTLL
+589 IENTLT
-595 PNAQLARLGGDEFGV
+595 PDAQIGRLGGDEFGI
-610 IYSDL
+610 IYSAL
-615 DADAVYLNAV
+615 SADEVCQNAV

-645 GVSIGMVVCDDSN
+645 GVSIGMVVCDDSE
-658 VSSGQYLSMA
+658 VTPGQYMSMA

-723 PLSKASDGHYYEVLL
+723 PLNKTSDGHYYEVLL

-743 DGKIVEPANFLP
+743 DGALVEPANFLP

-784 LAELRRCSINLNC
+784 LSQLRRCSINLNC

-813 ETFNIPYNK
+813 ETFNIPYDK

-832 IIKMEDTLAFMRTFN
+832 IIKMDDTLAFMRTFN

-872 VNQVK
+872 VSQVK

-926 MGVDF
+926 MGIDF
-931 AQGYSVAKPAPLREF
+931 AQGYGVAKPAPLRDF
-946 TPL
+946 QPL

>member
-1 MLVPISQLT
+1 MVTARLI
-10 KYVAALLISWVVL
+10 KYVSFLLISWVLLGANVSASNQL
-23 SINAFASPRL
+23 SVN
-33 VIDESFEREIIN
+33 ESFEREIIN
-45 HYARVSIAP
+45 HYARLSIAP
-54 NSATYFDVL
+54 SSATYFDIL
-63 TGSSTKTPTATASS
+63 NGNFTSQSAHTAPSN
-77 TERVWYSTE
+77 ERAWYSTE
-86 LVHSGYS
+86 LVHTGYS
-93 AIPLVLNIDRLNVD
+93 PIPLVLNIDRLNVD
-107 DLQIYLLDSSQR
+107 DLQIFLLDSSDR
-119 IIKSYRYQAGKGD
+119 IVKSYRYQAGKGD

-150 YQDARLLIAVKDEG
+150 YQNARLLISVKDEG
-164 LKYFPMSLWE
+164 LKYFPIMLWE
-174 RDLLTQHDTNML
+174 REVLAQHDINML
-186 TLLGAVSGV
+186 TLLGAVAGI
-195 MALIASYFLFSYL
+195 MALIAFYFLFSYL

-222 LVLIALLFITE
+222 LVLIALLFITA
-233 GGLAFWPSLTNAS
+233 GGIAIWPSLTNGS
-246 EHFYAVCFGVLLL
+246 EHFYAVCFGMLLL
-259 CIGKVTHH
+259 CIAKATHH
-267 LFSRVPFV
+267 LFGRIPFI
-275 LRLLNYAL
+275 LRALNYL
-283 PIAATIYC
+283 IPCLTTLYC
-291 FTVNAYMVTIT
+291 FTVNSYTTSIT
-302 LLILTAAMGLYHV
+302 LLVLIAGMGLYHV
-315 TLALIFK
+315 LLALVFK
-322 DKGSSVVSTTYI
+322 DKGSRAVSITYT
-334 LAWLSFFAFYALV
+334 LAWLSFFVFYALV
-347 TQNLFSDLIYTVD
+347 TQNLFSNLVYTVD
-360 VAMGMLFFLT
+360 VTIGMLFFLT

-382 KEQVLNQHKLSSQAE
+382 KEEVLNQHQLSTQAE

-403 HFYDLF
+403 HFYNLF
-409 RNSAEGHYTST
+409 RHSAEGHYTST

-434 VFGYENEEEMLS
+434 VFGYDNEEEMIS
-446 EGASTKAFYASPEDR
+446 EAVSTKVFYANVEDR
-461 HVLLGEIS
+461 QILLGEIS
-469 QQGHVTR
+469 QQGHVTG
-476 KEIRGKRRDGTEFW
+476 KEIRGKRRDGSEFW

-500 DEGTYLYGSII
+500 DEGSFLYGSII

-533 GVYNRRQFES
+533 GVYNRRQFELL
-543 VFKEKVHNHSA
+543 FKEKVFEASET
-554 LPVCLLFLD
+554 PICLLFLD

-581 LIKDVARL
+581 LIKDIARL
-589 IENTLL
+589 IESTLL
-595 PNAQLARLGGDEFGV
+595 PEAQLARLGGDEFGV
-610 IYSDL
+610 IYSDT
-615 DADAVYLNAV
+615 DTDTVYLNAV

-645 GVSIGMVVCDDSN
+645 GVSIGMVVCDDAD
-658 VSSGQYLSMA
+658 VSAGQYLSMA

-687 KDDESMQRY
+687 QNDESMQRY
-696 QRELDWVS
+696 QHELDWVS

-723 PLSKASDGHYYEVLL
+723 PLSKTADGHYYEVLL

-743 DGKIVEPANFLP
+743 DGKLIEPANFLP

-776 WLSENPEH
+776 WLSENPDH
-784 LAELRRCSINLNC
+784 LAELKRCSINLNC

-832 IIKMEDTLAFMRTFN
+832 IINMDDTLAFMRTFN

-872 VNQVK
+872 VSQVK

-913 FVENEGTMAQLGK
+913 FVENEGTLAQLGK

-931 AQGYSVAKPAPLREF
+931 AQGYGVAKPAPLREF
-946 TPL
+946 QPL

>member
-1 MLVPISQLT
+1 MVTARLI
-10 KYVAALLISWVVL
+10 KYVSALLISWVLL
-23 SINAFASPRL
+23 SVNVSASSQL
-33 VIDESFEREIIN
+33 TVNESFEREIIN
-45 HYARVSIAP
+45 HYARLTVAP
-54 NSATYFDVL
+54 SSATYFDIL
-63 TGSSTKTPTATASS
+63 NGNLAAQTTHASQLN
-77 TERVWYSTE
+77 ERVWYSTE
-86 LVHSGYS
+86 LVHTGYS
-93 AIPLVLNIDRLNVD
+93 PIPMVLNIDRLNVD
-107 DLQIYLLDSSQR
+107 DLQIFLLDSSER
-119 IIKSYRYQAGKGD
+119 IVKSYRYQAGKGD

-150 YQDARLLIAVKDEG
+150 YQNARLLIAVKDEG
-164 LKYFPMSLWE
+164 LKYFPITLWE
-174 RDLLTQHDTNML
+174 KDLLTQHDTNML
-186 TLLGAVSGV
+186 TMLGAVTGI
-195 MALIASYFLFSYL
+195 MALIAFYFLFSYL

-222 LVLIALLFITE
+222 FVLIALLFITA
-233 GGLAFWPSLTNAS
+233 GGIAIWPSLTNAS
-246 EHFYAVCFGVLLL
+246 EHFYAVCFGMLLL
-259 CIGKVTHH
+259 CIAKVTHH
-267 LFSRVPFV
+267 LFGRIPFILRALNYLIPFV
-275 LRLLNYAL
+275 
-283 PIAATIYC
+283 TILYC
-291 FTVNAYMVTIT
+291 FTVNAYTTTIT
-302 LLILTAAMGLYHV
+302 LLILTAGMGLYHV
-315 TLALIFK
+315 LLALVFK
-322 DKGSSVVSTTYI
+322 DKGSRAVSITYI

-347 TQNLFSDLIYTVD
+347 TQNLFSDLVYTVD
-360 VAMGMLFFLT
+360 VAIGMLFFLT

-382 KEQVLNQHKLSSQAE
+382 KEEVLNQRQLSNQAE

-409 RNSAEGHYTST
+409 RHSAEGHYTST

-434 VFGYENEEEMLS
+434 VFGYDNEEEMIS
-446 EGASTKAFYASPEDR
+446 EAASTKVFYASVEDR
-461 HVLLGEIS
+461 QILLGEIS
-469 QQGHVTR
+469 QQGHVTG
-476 KEIRGKRRDGTEFW
+476 KEIRGKRRDGSEFW

-500 DEGTYLYGSII
+500 DEGSFLYGSII

-533 GVYNRRQFES
+533 GVYNRRQFEL
-543 VFKEKVHNHSA
+543 VFKEKVLEANDT
-554 LPVCLLFLD
+554 PICLLFLD

-581 LIKDVARL
+581 LIKDIARL

-595 PNAQLARLGGDEFGV
+595 PEAQLARLGGDEFGV
-610 IYSDL
+610 IYSDI
-615 DADAVYLNAV
+615 DTDTVYLNAV

-645 GVSIGMVVCDDSN
+645 GVSIGMVVCDDAD

-687 KDDESMQRY
+687 KNDESMQRY

-714 FELYYQSLR
+714 FELFYQSLR
-723 PLSKASDGHYYEVLL
+723 PLSKTADGHYYEVLL

-743 DGKIVEPANFLP
+743 DGKLVEPANFLP
-755 TAERFEMNVNV
+755 TAERFEMNVSV

-784 LAELRRCSINLNC
+784 LAELKRCSINLNC

-813 ETFNIPYNK
+813 ETFNIPYTK

-872 VNQVK
+872 VSQVK

-931 AQGYSVAKPAPLREF
+931 AQGYGVAKPAPLREF
-946 TPL
+946 QPL